1 MLVVPCISLSP
12 HPHSRAERRHRPRSL
27 AAASSGDWIRIPRP
41 QNLRRAPSVG
51 TPPPRT
57 TTPRPPPLH
66 PSPDRTDA
74 SAPSH
79 QLRLHP
85 SRHRSRR
92 RCLPPD
98 PTLPRAP
105 TAAALRRPRHLCPL
119 SVKMVTA
126 VRALG
131 LAGRALLRPV
141 ASTGTQRLLSTD
153 KNSLQGLTNGD
164 PVSRLMQTRKQND
177 SIYRRFAENDFTG
190 GGSRS
195 GRLNMEITWTAAL
208 RVKIDVLRITPKEKK
223 TFVTVKDVKENRK
236 ARASAGCL
244 EDRKGRSRLARYAG
258 EATGEHMGRSASK
271 IGLKSIVVKV
281 KGSSFF
287 RKKKKVLL
295 SFAAGSRG
303 ARVRSPSPK

>member
-1 MLVVPCISLSP
+1 
-12 HPHSRAERRHRPRSL
+12 
-27 AAASSGDWIRIPRP
+27 
-41 QNLRRAPSVG
+41 
-51 TPPPRT
+51 
-57 TTPRPPPLH
+57 
-66 PSPDRTDA
+66 
-74 SAPSH
+74 
-79 QLRLHP
+79 
-85 SRHRSRR
+85 
-92 RCLPPD
+92 
-98 PTLPRAP
+98 
-105 TAAALRRPRHLCPL
+105 
-119 SVKMVTA
+119 MVTA